1 MRALIG
7 LVVLG
12 TLFVMAASWQ
22 SRMTSE
28 LRKDRSQRY
37 NVADDSASGQEGWSR
52 LILGRPSGVDP
63 LLIPEPQGPAVSFPP
78 QLTPPPAAPDPAP
91 APRFRPDRV
100 HRVRANE
107 VLGKICQEHYDVR
120 PLDAVVEA
128 VATYNELA
136 SPDDIREGQELLLP
150 DPAFLFNERARR

>member
-12 TLFVMAASWQ
+12 TLFIMAASWQ

-28 LRKDRSQRY
+28 LRQDRSQRY
-37 NVADDSASGQEGWSR
+37 NVADDSAPGQEGWSR
-52 LILGRPSGVDP
+52 LILGRPSGADP
-63 LLIPEPQGPAVSFPP
+63 LRVLESGGPAVTFSPEVTPGPP
-78 QLTPPPAAPDPAP
+78 TPDPEP
-91 APRFRPDRV
+91 AYRYRGDRV
-100 HRVRANE
+100 HRVRSNE
-107 VLGKICQEHYDVR
+107 VLGKICQEHYEVR
-120 PLDAVVEA
+120 PLDAVVAA

-150 DPAFLFNERARR
+150 DPAALFPELVGR

>member
-28 LRKDRSQRY
+28 LRGTDPSDTTWPTRPT
-37 NVADDSASGQEGWSR
+37 GEEGWSR
-52 LILGRPSGVDP
+52 LVLGRPSGADP
-63 LLIPEPQGPAVSFPP
+63 LLVVESVAPTTTFSPAGVPRPVTSRRNRH
-78 QLTPPPAAPDPAP
+78 PASAG
-91 APRFRPDRV
+91 DRV
-100 HRVRANE
+100 HRVRPNE

-120 PLDAVVEA
+120 PLAAVVEA
-128 VATYNELA
+128 VATYNDLA
-136 SPDDIREGQELLLP
+136 SPDDIREGELLLP
-150 DPAFLFNERARR
+150 DPAVLFRERARR

>member
-28 LRKDRSQRY
+28 LRKDRSRRY
-37 NVADDSASGQEGWSR
+37 NVADDSATGQEGWSR

-63 LLIPEPQGPAVSFPP
+63 LLIPEPQGPAASFSP
-78 QLTPPPAAPDPAP
+78 QLAPPSAAPEPAP

-100 HRVRANE
+100 HRVQANE
-107 VLGKICQEHYDVR
+107 VLGKICQEHYEVR
-120 PLDAVVEA
+120 PLAAVVDRIA
-128 VATYNELA
+128 KYNDLD
-136 SPDDIREGQELLLP
+136 SPNDIREGQELRLP
-150 DPAFLFNERARR
+150 DPDFLFRERAGR

>member
-28 LRKDRSQRY
+28 LRRDRSQRY
-37 NVADDSASGQEGWSR
+37 NVADDSVPGQEGWSR
-52 LILGRPSGVDP
+52 LVLGRPSGADP
-63 LLIPEPQGPAVSFPP
+63 LLVVESVAPTTTFSPRAVPRP
-78 QLTPPPAAPDPAP
+78 VTPDPEP
-91 APRFRPDRV
+91 APRYRGDRV
-100 HRVRANE
+100 HRVRSNE

-120 PLDAVVEA
+120 PLEAVVEA

-150 DPAFLFNERARR
+150 DPAFLFNERTRR